1 MDLKKILDLFSPKFC
16 LFCQKEGVYLCDDCF
31 QKVEIFS
38 SPFCPY
44 CQKRNPQGK
53 ICFSCKKFL
62 DYFLSAT
69 DYKKVE
75 KIIKEYKYHLI
86 KELSEPLAYLLLKFL
101 KNNSQIEF
109 LKNPQDFLITYIP
122 SSNYKKRKRGFDPA
136 EEIAKILAKTLKI
149 DFLKILEKKKA
160 TQDQV
165 KLSFEERKTN
175 VKDAFRTNFF
185 SFKNKKIILI
195 DDVATTLSTLE
206 EGAKILKKAGA
217 QKIYGMSV
225 AKEIR

>member
-1 MDLKKILDLFSPKFC
+1 MDLEKILDLFFPKFC
-16 LFCQKEGVYLCDDCF
+16 LFCKKEGVYFCNDCF
-31 QKVEIFS
+31 QKIEIFS

-53 ICFSCKKFL
+53 ICASCKKFL

-69 DYKKVE
+69 NYKNIE

-101 KNNSQIEF
+101 KNNPQIEF

-122 SSNYKKRKRGFDPA
+122 SSSYKKRKRGFDPA
-136 EEIAKILAKTLKI
+136 EEIAKILAKLLKI
-149 DFLKILEKKKA
+149 DFLKILEKKKH

-165 KLSFEERKTN
+165 KLSFEKRKTN
-175 VKDAFRTNFF
+175 VKDAFKVEFF
-185 SFKNKKIILI
+185 PFKNKKVILI

-206 EGAKILKKAGA
+206 EGAKVLKKAGA

-225 AKEIR
+225 AKEMR